1 MDQYYSHLTKTQ
13 RHAETGSELLARK
26 TMQSVQRLSGSDVVD
41 LSKLKFSFEKISFIP
56 DASPGSHRPF
66 YNIPTR
72 QASVSSVSSKSDYAE
87 IVSTSPL
94 EEGKTSTIVAEEEKR
109 LEPSKKAE
117 AGCEGEK
124 AK

>member
-13 RHAETGSELLARK
+13 RQAETGSVLLVRK

-41 LSKLKFSFEKISFIP
+41 LSKQKFSFEKISFIP
-56 DASPGSHRPF
+56 DASPGSQRPF
-66 YNIPTR
+66 YKIPTR
-72 QASVSSVSSKSDYAE
+72 QASGSSVSSKSDYAE
-87 IVSTSPL
+87 MVSTSPL

-124 AK
+124 EK